1 MRVLRKSYGAWH
13 KFFFN
18 KPLLDIDIIKNNLIS
33 YNATVMMANSN
44 NDWLYWKSA
53 KEKAFLSAKSETWQ
67 KKIIIKNLLKTIS
80 VEMNGQKVNIS
91 LNRASMIFT
100 SLLII
105 MKLRTRINNKKR
117 EYPGPA
123 APVFSV
129 RHCCSVFLRKTGSLG
144 EFYGL

>member
-1 MRVLRKSYGAWH
+1 MT
-13 KFFFN
+13 
-18 KPLLDIDIIKNNLIS
+18 DCIKNQQKKKRFFAPNQ
-33 YNATVMMANSN
+33 
-44 NDWLYWKSA
+44 KRG
-53 KEKAFLSAKSETWQ
+53 K

-80 VEMNGQKVNIS
+80 VEMSGQKANIS

-117 EYPGPA
+117 EYAGPA

>member
-1 MRVLRKSYGAWH
+1 MT
-13 KFFFN
+13 
-18 KPLLDIDIIKNNLIS
+18 DCIKNQQR
-33 YNATVMMANSN
+33 
-44 NDWLYWKSA
+44 K
-53 KEKAFLSAKSETWQ
+53 KRFLAPNQ
-67 KKIIIKNLLKTIS
+67 KRGKKKIIKNLLKTIS
-80 VEMNGQKVNIS
+80 LEMNGQKANIS

-105 MKLRTRINNKKR
+105 MKLRTRINNEKR
-117 EYPGPA
+117 EYAGPA